1 MTDAEL
7 ASTIRET
14 YKRVMA
20 RDYGTTERALRTC
33 EALLRIHQP
42 TADREADRALIARM
56 LAEETVG

>member
-7 ASTIRET
+7 SRTVRET

-20 RDYGTTERALRTC
+20 RDRRTTERALRTC
-33 EALLRIHQP
+33 EALLSIHRP
-42 TADREADRALIARM
+42 TEGREGDRARIARI